1 MTAVYAC
8 LGNHDA
14 GKTASQMLTFLEQA
28 NIHLLSDTYTVIV
41 TSGIGYWGMPMRVGT
56 DSEMVTICLK

>member
-1 MTAVYAC
+1 
-8 LGNHDA
+8 
-14 GKTASQMLTFLEQA
+14 MLTFLEQA